1 MRSFRIT
8 TKYIISFCTL
18 STLNISVHVLSLC
31 LIILL
36 FNGCV
41 IFLWKKW
48 IWDQCRSVN
57 VVVDTQ
63 PTPPP
68 PNGNRLHSCMVV
80 CFHAELMKCKVE
92 MATEKFKFL
101 EQYWFPTS
109 IWNLIVLYFVSLWMG
124 IILYDVRT
132 FYLHILCNSSALYFI
147 KAYSL
152 LLAGLTEE

>member
-1 MRSFRIT
+1 MDVWF
-8 TKYIISFCTL
+8 FCEK
-18 STLNISVHVLSLC
+18 
-31 LIILL
+31 
-36 FNGCV
+36 
-41 IFLWKKW
+41 KKW

-63 PTPPP
+63 PTPLP

-101 EQYWFPTS
+101 EQYWFPTF
-109 IWNLIVLYFVSLWMG
+109 IWNLISALFRQFMDGYY
-124 IILYDVRT
+124 IIYYDMISELSTCIFRV
-132 FYLHILCNSSALYFI
+132 ISSALFFI

>member
-1 MRSFRIT
+1 MF
-8 TKYIISFCTL
+8 
-18 STLNISVHVLSLC
+18 LSLC

-41 IFLWKKW
+41 IFLWKKKW

-80 CFHAELMKCKVE
+80 CFHAELMKRKVE
-92 MATEKFKFL
+92 MATEKLKFL

-109 IWNLIVLYFVSLWMG
+109 IWNLISALFRQFMDGYYITVISELSTC
-124 IILYDVRT
+124 I
-132 FYLHILCNSSALYFI
+132 FYVISSALYFI
-147 KAYSL
+147 KTYSL

>member
-1 MRSFRIT
+1 MLSFRIT

-63 PTPPP
+63 PTPLP
-68 PNGNRLHSCMVV
+68 PNGNRLHSCMEV

-92 MATEKFKFL
+92 MVTETFKFL

-109 IWNLIVLYFVSLWMG
+109 TWNLI
-124 IILYDVRT
+124 
-132 FYLHILCNSSALYFI
+132 SALFRQFMDGYYILRWYQNFLL
-147 KAYSL
+147 AYSM
-152 LLAGLTEE
+152 

>member
-1 MRSFRIT
+1 M
-8 TKYIISFCTL
+8 
-18 STLNISVHVLSLC
+18 
-31 LIILL
+31 
-36 FNGCV
+36 
-41 IFLWKKW
+41 IFLWKKKW

-92 MATEKFKFL
+92 MVTEKLKFL

-124 IILYDVRT
+124 IILWYDIRT
-132 FYLHILCNSSALYFI
+132 FYLHILCNFQCIVLYQGILIIISRFNRRI
-147 KAYSL
+147 IPCRKFFGNIDL
-152 LLAGLTEE
+152 LEYIHWYRTLY